1 MDEGFPAGA
10 VQSVVGPL
18 VAVAVTLVAQFLLVR
33 RGERRQSRRAFA
45 EAMDR
50 CCDVLE
56 SDAVHYWMDDD
67 SKTRVLVGRMH
78 ATLAKMNRL
87 ISDSKAQGVK
97 SKEAGRLRELWK
109 GIRREL
115 RRDFGVG
122 DRRVDLERMAIVID
136 AILGVRCEAA
146 KLRA

>member
-33 RGERRQSRRAFA
+33 RDERRQSRRAFA

-56 SDAVHYWMDDD
+56 SDAVHYWTDDD
-67 SKTRVLVGRMH
+67 AKTEILMGRMG

-87 ISDSKAQGVK
+87 ISDSEAQGVK
-97 SKEAGRLRELWK
+97 GGEARRLKELWQ

-115 RRDFGVG
+115 RRDFGVEY
-122 DRRVDLERMAIVID
+122 RRVDLERMAIVID